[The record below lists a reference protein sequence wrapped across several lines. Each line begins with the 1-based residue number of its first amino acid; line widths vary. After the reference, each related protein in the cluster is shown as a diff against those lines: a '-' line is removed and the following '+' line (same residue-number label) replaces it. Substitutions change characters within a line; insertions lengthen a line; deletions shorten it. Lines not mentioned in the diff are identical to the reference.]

1 MNESGPGMDLEAQI
15 PCPLD
20 EVQCGNLEATIQ
32 GLTAHERMT
41 LMSGFTCLMHELCV
55 QVVSIFVT
63 TMAQEGMTTSD
74 TGGMGTSARNGTDAD
89 HAEDDEAEW
98 EEDDNLMTMQ
108 LSPGLLTK
116 TRATFDGIQTSL
128 DGQGPRRPI
137 LANAL
142 LKKLKTMLSEAGT
155 GLATEMEGLVAVLMV
170 YATESVA
177 PEEQDVVSEDST
189 WVTTWHR
196 RLLHLIHEA
205 QQGEMDQSSSSTTAI
220 LIDSQLPEEAGG
232 KGGGESGRLADEK
245 DVIQLVREF
254 EAREAQRC
262 AKLCEDLKL
271 REAAR
276 AAKAQDEA
284 DLQEAMRAS
293 KRARLELEVCLQIT
307 AGEHH
312 RRARFYVPMDTP
324 DQAIQLQM
332 SMRQVSHGNTTTN
345 HQGDVEE
352 STMVQTHLA
361 RTRRNHRSRLHHL
374 LQALHAQIRDRVAR
388 QLQTSLERRLQ
399 DMLTQVAGLLGLL
412 EGTVVDDDIVP
423 DPAMNGEAKVY
434 GTFLITHVE
443 GLLTNLANL
452 EPEHNLQDVLDDLG
466 EVIRSYIAGTGDA
479 RRRRTAMSSGGTLQ
493 VSTLPTITAITSTA
507 NYLRDSIDGVAQIR
521 GLDARPDILRA
532 MIVHMVRDAQ
542 MHSSQLRI
550 LLLLLAH
557 YLPQPR
563 VLRQEAAQFW
573 MDLARA
579 LWADHS
585 QLLAERFHTNVAAL
599 GNEPIGFDEAVQVMD
614 TLSTMAVETMSF
626 LENGQCP
633 LSTTPTNASGNATP
647 PLLPPGVPARGRH
660 GTSSRATRSPG
671 TSPTVTPRAT
681 KPLRSSPTTD
691 GEPQDMPHKGRDRG
705 EHGTPVGR
713 KRKYE
718 RESEGIKDEGAGSTG
733 RTSDQGSKRPATTKK
748 SESGQGSTR
757 RTTPRAGEQHAPTES
772 GTWSTPTKV
781 SKTPSTKPRTLREGV
796 ERIFGKQ

>member
-1 MNESGPGMDLEAQI
+1 
-15 PCPLD
+15 
-20 EVQCGNLEATIQ
+20 
-32 GLTAHERMT
+32 
-41 LMSGFTCLMHELCV
+41 MHELCV

-74 TGGMGTSARNGTDAD
+74 TGGMGTSARNGTDGD

-108 LSPGLLTK
+108 LSPGLLTT

-128 DGQGPRRPI
+128 DGQGPRRPV

-170 YATESVA
+170 YATENVA
-177 PEEQDVVSEDST
+177 PEEQDVASEDST

-205 QQGEMDQSSSSTTAI
+205 QQGGMDQSSSSTTAI

-232 KGGGESGRLADEK
+232 KEGRENGRLADEK

-293 KRARLELEVCLQIT
+293 KRARLELEVCIQIT
-307 AGEHH
+307 TGEHH

-345 HQGDVEE
+345 HQGDAEE
-352 STMVQTHLA
+352 STMVQTHLV

-412 EGTVVDDDIVP
+412 EGTAVF
-423 DPAMNGEAKVY
+423 DPAMNGEAEVY

-479 RRRRTAMSSGGTLQ
+479 RRRRTAMSSGA
-493 VSTLPTITAITSTA
+493 S
-507 NYLRDSIDGVAQIR
+507 
-521 GLDARPDILRA
+521 LDAA
-532 MIVHMVRDAQ
+532 Y
-542 MHSSQLRI
+542 
-550 LLLLLAH
+550 H
-557 YLPQPR
+557 YGNHVNGKLP
-563 VLRQEAAQFW
+563 A
-573 MDLARA
+573 
-579 LWADHS
+579 
-585 QLLAERFHTNVAAL
+585 
-599 GNEPIGFDEAVQVMD
+599 
-614 TLSTMAVETMSF
+614 
-626 LENGQCP
+626 
-633 LSTTPTNASGNATP
+633 
-647 PLLPPGVPARGRH
+647 
-660 GTSSRATRSPG
+660 
-671 TSPTVTPRAT
+671 
-681 KPLRSSPTTD
+681 
-691 GEPQDMPHKGRDRG
+691 
-705 EHGTPVGR
+705 
-713 KRKYE
+713 
-718 RESEGIKDEGAGSTG
+718 
-733 RTSDQGSKRPATTKK
+733 
-748 SESGQGSTR
+748 
-757 RTTPRAGEQHAPTES
+757 
-772 GTWSTPTKV
+772 
-781 SKTPSTKPRTLREGV
+781 
-796 ERIFGKQ
+796 